1 MTNPKLNQMTVTL
14 KALNKD
20 LTPKERELI
29 DNEVKYYRI
38 VAALKNE
45 RQKLG
50 LTQEKLAKRSKLP
63 RTTIT
68 KVESGSRNTTI
79 QTLMTMA
86 QAMGKNLEL
95 RLT

>member
-1 MTNPKLNQMTVTL
+1 MTNSQLNQMTTTL
-14 KALNKD
+14 KKLNRD
-20 LTPKERELI
+20 LTPKERKII
-29 DNEVKYYRI
+29 DNEIRYYRI
-38 VAALKNE
+38 VIALKDE

-50 LTQEKLAKRSKLP
+50 LTQEKLAQRSHLP

-68 KVESGSRNTTI
+68 KIESGSRNTTI
-79 QTLMTMA
+79 QTLMTLA